1 MKKLSLYIFL
11 VLMWCN
17 VGFAE
22 IITYNCKFPEGGEKF
37 NGQFKFDLELKE
49 LLEVGEYDGTL
60 VKAVPE
66 MNTDLL
72 AKFLLPFGKE
82 GLSIDNGYEN
92 EISFGIE
99 YAKGTR
105 AYFFINREKSAM
117 IIHIFTY
124 FTLKQKGELFKIM
137 DKKVEENLKNSKHPY
152 DKVIGI
158 VVHHAIEN
166 FSENY
171 LGKAVGKCR

>member
-1 MKKLSLYIFL
+1 MAKRVKV
-11 VLMWCN
+11 VLTES
-17 VGFAE
+17 VATLGRD
-22 IITYNCKFPEGGEKF
+22 G
-37 NGQFKFDLELKE
+37 DVV
-49 LLEVGEYDGTL
+49 EVAPGY
-60 VKAVPE
+60 AR
-66 MNTDLL
+66 N
-72 AKFLLPFGKE
+72 FLLPFGKK

>member
-1 MKKLSLYIFL
+1 MNLMKKLSLYIFL

-17 VGFAE
+17 VALASEFCDGF
-22 IITYNCKFPEGGEKF
+22 KK
-37 NGQFKFDLELKE
+37 
-49 LLEVGEYDGTL
+49 
-60 VKAVPE
+60 
-66 MNTDLL
+66 
-72 AKFLLPFGKE
+72 